1 MEREPRRTYISD
13 EEMIRRTDRVLKEIK
28 KLLIEIRDSLKSAG
42 GME

>member
-1 MEREPRRTYISD
+1 MEREPRRTYVSD
-13 EEMIRRTDRVLKEIK
+13 EEMMRRTDRALKEIK